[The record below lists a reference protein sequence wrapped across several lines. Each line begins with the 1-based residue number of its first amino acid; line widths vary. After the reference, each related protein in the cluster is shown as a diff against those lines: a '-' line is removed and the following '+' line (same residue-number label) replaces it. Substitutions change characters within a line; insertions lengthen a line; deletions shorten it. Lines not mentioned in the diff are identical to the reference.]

1 MTHWV
6 EMGGQQRPIRFGMAA
21 LYKYEQITGRSAIS
35 DFAAMQTAGG
45 AKITTIVDLIGA
57 GLFCGYSEQRMAVDF
72 TELDVADWIGQDQA
86 LMDRIMELFA
96 DSFPS
101 NEKNKTAP
109 QLKKA
114 KAEA

>member
-1 MTHWV
+1 MIHWI
-6 EMGGQQRPIRFGMAA
+6 EMGGKERPIRFGTAA

-57 GLFCGYSEQRMAVDF
+57 GLVCGYSEQRMAVDF

-86 LMDRIMELFA
+86 LIDTIMEIFA
-96 DSFPS
+96 DSFPP